1 MKVVGES
8 LGVGDRA
15 SFVLSWRRDDHLRTE
30 SSRECNARGDARAHL
45 VQVAGVG
52 EDGGTRPEDVG
63 GGRMS
68 VHLQRCQ
75 DETEDRNMVGTH
87 LGGVE
92 EEISDSTSVDV
103 LVLVSDV
110 GKVDAIRD
118 F

>member
-1 MKVVGES
+1 
-8 LGVGDRA
+8 
-15 SFVLSWRRDDHLRTE
+15 
-30 SSRECNARGDARAHL
+30 
-45 VQVAGVG
+45 
-52 EDGGTRPEDVG
+52 
-63 GGRMS
+63 MS

-75 DETEDRNMVGTH
+75 DETEDRNIVGTH